1 VATPGGRRPPTVP
14 ARALGSRIGILTNDL
29 TLFRDDEW
37 IAGLRILTEVDV
49 VVDAARLGARKPDP
63 AAYQAA
69 LSLLAVT
76 APETVF
82 VDDQPVNVDGAR
94 AAGIPAVLFDVTRP
108 LESFTE
114 ALALVSRC
122 ADILR

>member
-1 VATPGGRRPPTVP
+1 
-14 ARALGSRIGILTNDL
+14 
-29 TLFRDDEW
+29 
-37 IAGLRILTEVDV
+37 
-49 VVDAARLGARKPDP
+49 
-63 AAYQAA
+63 
-69 LSLLAVT
+69 VT

-82 VDDQPVNVDGAR
+82 VDQPVNVDEDR

-114 ALALVSRC
+114 ALALVSRS